1 MNTAQA
7 SPQGKTVALIVAA
20 GSGQR
25 AGGGL
30 PKQYRLA
37 AGKPLVRNAVERFL
51 ASEWI
56 DAVVLV
62 IGAGQDDLARAAL
75 AGLPI
80 PVLVQGGATRR
91 ESVHA
96 GLAHIAA
103 AGGCHKVL
111 IHDAARP
118 FLPESVI
125 AVLCAA
131 LDDHAGAVPAL
142 PVVDSLSRG
151 ADGMLHEAVERDGL
165 WHVQTPQAFR
175 FETIWQA
182 HGQWPETQEASD
194 DARMA
199 QAMGHAVALVPGH
212 DDLRKFT
219 FADDFKEQAMSEHVS
234 APRQWRTGS
243 GYDVHRLVA
252 GETLWLAGVE
262 IAHSHG
268 LSGHSDADVA
278 LHALTDAVLGAICA
292 GDIGDHF
299 PPSDA
304 QWRGAS
310 SDRFL
315 AHAAAL
321 AAKAGA
327 IIHHVD
333 LTIICEAPKIGPHK
347 QAMRA
352 AIARIL
358 GMSADNVSVKA
369 TTTEGLGPT
378 GRKEGIA
385 AHALATL
392 SLPL

>member
-1 MNTAQA
+1 MSKAP
-7 SPQGKTVALIVAA
+7 SPVSGKTVALIVAA

-30 PKQYRLA
+30 PKQYRDA
-37 AGKPLVRNAVERFL
+37 AGKPLVRHAVERFH
-51 ASEWI
+51 ASDAI
-56 DAVVLV
+56 DSVVLV
-62 IGAGQDDLARAAL
+62 IGEGQDDLARAAL
-75 AGLPI
+75 AGLAMPN
-80 PVLVQGGATRR
+80 LVQGGATRR
-91 ESVHA
+91 ESVRA
-96 GLAHIAA
+96 GLTHIAA
-103 AGGCHKVL
+103 QGGCDKVL

-118 FLPESVI
+118 FLPAIVI
-125 AVLCAA
+125 ADLCAA
-131 LDDHAGAVPAL
+131 LDSHPGAVPAL

-151 ADGMLHEAVERDGL
+151 AKGLLGDAVDRDGL

-175 FETIWQA
+175 FDAIWQA
-182 HGQWPETQEASD
+182 HRDWPDGTDASD

-199 QAMGHAVALVPGH
+199 QAMGHQLAIVPGH
-212 DDLRKFT
+212 EDLRKFT
-219 FADDFKEQAMSEHVS
+219 YSDDFKEHAMSD
-234 APRQWRTGS
+234 ANPQARQWRTGS

-252 GETLWLAGVE
+252 GETLWLAGVQ
-262 IAHSHG
+262 IDHSHG

-299 PPSDA
+299 PPSDPK
-304 QWRGAS
+304 WRGAS
-310 SDRFL
+310 SDQFL
-315 AHAAAL
+315 AYAAGL

-352 AIARIL
+352 RIADIL
-358 GMSADNVSVKA
+358 GVAASNVSVKA

-385 AHALATL
+385 AHGLATL
-392 SLPL
+392 SLPA